1 MVLTITLNPL
11 LERRLV
17 YPSVELGQDFRT
29 DKDFFTAGG
38 KGINVS
44 RQLNFLGIKNLAYTF
59 LGGNNGKIMKNL
71 LSQERID
78 FTVVQTKSETR
89 EASLIIEENE
99 NRVSTFFGPNSVV
112 TKAEADEFKLKMKKM
127 IENCAVVVFS
137 GSSPCNETDDIFPYG
152 IETANIYD
160 KISICD
166 TYGSHYQ
173 DCIDKSP
180 TIIHN
185 NLHEIEKSI
194 GLKFS
199 GEKEI
204 LDYLHQLYKKNI
216 KQVYLTNGNNP
227 VYASNFDF
235 IYKSGCPKI
244 TQLDPTGSGD
254 SFVAGIAMGMHN
266 LLTFEE
272 TFRRAICLGAA
283 NASRWEMCNVK
294 LEDIA
299 FFKDEIKIET
309 VGKKMRAKD

>member
-1 MVLTITLNPL
+1 MILTVTLNPL

-17 YPSVELGQDFRT
+17 FPSVQLGKDFRT
-29 DKDFFTAGG
+29 DKDFFTSGG

-71 LSQERID
+71 LSQEQID
-78 FTVVQTKSETR
+78 YTVVQTKSETR

-99 NRVSTFFGPNSVV
+99 NRISTFFGPNSLI
-112 TKAEADEFKLKMKKM
+112 TKAEADEFKFKMKKM
-127 IENCAVVVFS
+127 IENCAIVVFS
-137 GSSPCNETDDIFPYG
+137 GSSPCKETDDIFPYG
-152 IETANIYD
+152 IKTANEYD

-173 DCIDKSP
+173 NCIDKSP

-185 NLHEIEKSI
+185 NLHEIEKSV
-194 GLKFS
+194 GLKLS

-216 KQVYLTNGNNP
+216 KQAYLTSGSKP
-227 VYASNFDF
+227 VYTSNFDF
-235 IYKSGCPKI
+235 IYKSGCPEV

-266 LLTFEE
+266 LLSFEE
-272 TFRRAICLGAA
+272 TFRMAICLGAA

-294 LEDIA
+294 LEDIVLL
-299 FFKDEIKIET
+299 KDEIKIET
-309 VGKKMRAKD
+309 VGKRMSTL

>member
-29 DKDFFTAGG
+29 DKDSFTAGG

-44 RQLNFLGIKNLAYTF
+44 RQLNYLGVKNLAYTF

-71 LSQERID
+71 LLQEQVE
-78 FTVVQTKSETR
+78 FTSIQTKNETR

-99 NRVSTFFGPNSVV
+99 NRISTFFGPN
-112 TKAEADEFKLKMKKM
+112 TPITIEEAEQFKLKIKKM
-127 IENCAVVVFS
+127 IENCEIVVFS
-137 GSSPCNETDDIFPYG
+137 GSSPCKETDDIFPYG
-152 IETANIYD
+152 IETANEYD

-166 TYGSHYQ
+166 TYGNHYQ
-173 DCIDKSP
+173 NCIDKSP

-185 NLHEIEKSI
+185 NLREIEKSL
-194 GLKFS
+194 GLELTS
-199 GEKEI
+199 EEEI
-204 LDYLHQLYKKNI
+204 LDYLHKLYKKNI
-216 KQVYLTNGNNP
+216 KQVYLTNGSDT
-227 VYASNFDF
+227 VYAGNFDF

-254 SFVAGIAMGMHN
+254 SFVAGIAYGMHHS
-266 LLTFEE
+266 LTFEE
-272 TFRRAICLGAA
+272 TFRTAICIGAA

-294 LEDIA
+294 LEDIESL
-299 FFKDEIKIET
+299 KEEVKVET
-309 VGKKMRAKD
+309 IGKKMKT

>member
-1 MVLTITLNPL
+1 MILTVTINPL

-17 YPSVELGQDFRT
+17 FPSVQLGKDFRT

-44 RQLNFLGIKNLAYTF
+44 RQLNYLGIKNLAYTF

-71 LSQERID
+71 LSQEQID
-78 FTVVQTKSETR
+78 FTSVQIKSETR
-89 EASLIIEENE
+89 QAALIIEETE
-99 NRVSTFFGPNSVV
+99 NRITTFFGLNSQV

-137 GSSPCNETDDIFPYG
+137 GSSPCNETDDIFPFG
-152 IETANIYD
+152 IETANEYD

-166 TYGSHYQ
+166 TYGSHFQ
-173 DCIDKSP
+173 NCIDRSP

-185 NLHEIEKSI
+185 NLHEIEKSV
-194 GLKFS
+194 GSKLTC
-199 GEKEI
+199 EKEI
-204 LDYLHQLYKKNI
+204 LDYLHQLYKKEI
-216 KQVYLTNGNNP
+216 KQVYLTDGSKP

-235 IYKSGCPKI
+235 IYKSDCPII

-254 SFVAGIAMGMHN
+254 SFIAGIAYGMHY
-266 LLTFEE
+266 LFTFEE
-272 TFRRAICLGAA
+272 TFKTAISLGAA

-294 LEDIA
+294 LEDIVLL
-299 FFKDEIKIET
+299 KEEIKIET
-309 VGKKMRAKD
+309 VGKKMRAKE